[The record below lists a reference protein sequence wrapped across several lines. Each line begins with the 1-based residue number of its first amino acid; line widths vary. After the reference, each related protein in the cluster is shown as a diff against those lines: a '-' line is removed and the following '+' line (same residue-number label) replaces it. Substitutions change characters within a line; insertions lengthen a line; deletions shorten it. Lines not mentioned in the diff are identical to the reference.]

1 MIEFTHLWLSWKWK
15 MLSRYEEKKER
26 CVRSRATLRAVITWS
41 ATWAFLFQCIDN
53 SLILIYCFSKSP
65 KPFLFYFFPPKAQT
79 LECSDDSDACWE
91 IEFLPLILS
100 LLFCRN
106 KLMNVKWFQ
115 LKSLLC
121 WCWERRMEA
130 VWHCTELAHKDIL
143 DVHCRWK
150 KNDCGYLFL
159 LSINATVHL
168 VSREAVGFAVADTD
182 RESS

>member
-1 MIEFTHLWLSWKWK
+1 M
-15 MLSRYEEKKER
+15 
-26 CVRSRATLRAVITWS
+26 RSRATLQAVITWS
-41 ATWAFLFQCIDN
+41 ATWASLFQCSDN
-53 SLILIYCFSKSP
+53 SLILIYCSLNLP
-65 KPFLFYFFPPKAQT
+65 CLFLFNFFSPKAQT

-91 IEFLPLILS
+91 IEFLPLIPS

-106 KLMNVKWFQ
+106 KSMNVKWFQ
-115 LKSLLC
+115 LKSLLF
-121 WCWERRMEA
+121 WCWERRTEA

-159 LSINATVHL
+159 LAILLSMNATVHL

-182 RESS
+182 RDSSLISSRHLKKRVRRVF